1 MVNDM
6 QLIIRDEIDG
16 DINSIYRVNQQA
28 FETNAEAELVNLLRA
43 SGKAVISLVAVF
55 DAEIVGHILFSPMSI
70 EPPSVNWN
78 ALGLAPV
85 GVLAEF
91 QFQGIGKA
99 LVKRGL
105 ERCRDLGAELVFVL
119 GHPTYYPK
127 FGFLKASLFGFTNEY
142 QADEAFMVKELKPD
156 ILEKYEGLV
165 KYAAEFK
172 EIGS

>member
-1 MVNDM
+1 MRNIIDLNRKKSRLSCSLTMVNDM

-99 LVKRGL
+99 LVKTGL
-105 ERCRDLGAELVFVL
+105 ERCRTSELNSFSCWAIQLTIPNLGF
-119 GHPTYYPK
+119 
-127 FGFLKASLFGFTNEY
+127 
-142 QADEAFMVKELKPD
+142 
-156 ILEKYEGLV
+156 
-165 KYAAEFK
+165 
-172 EIGS
+172 